1 MIYVQTAVIF
11 MIVNKRLRADHTTLI
26 GNITAIYFKQ
36 IVSYSFSRSFS
47 RNIYQ
52 RIVCILNK
60 RPCFA
65 PTTLEIAYMANTK
78 DNCEEISGAA
88 KQPPYTF
95 IIEDITFNPADM
107 IKKMKQILRFA

>member
-52 RIVCILNK
+52 RMVCILNN
-60 RPCFA
+60 RPYFA
-65 PTTLEIAYMANTK
+65 PTILEIAYMANTK

-95 IIEDITFNPADM
+95 IIEDITLNPADM